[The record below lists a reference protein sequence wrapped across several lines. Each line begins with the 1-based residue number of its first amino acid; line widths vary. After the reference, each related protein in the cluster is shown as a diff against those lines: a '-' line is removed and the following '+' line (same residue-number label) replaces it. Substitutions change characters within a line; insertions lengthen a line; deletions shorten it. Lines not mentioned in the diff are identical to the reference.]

1 MGSSFKKDR
10 SKIRIIPDI
19 DMLLMFGKRVTC
31 VTCYSIK
38 RHVKASD
45 KYMKDYSKNK
55 KSSYLKYW
63 DVIICMV
70 SQYHKSPL

>member
-1 MGSSFKKDR
+1 
-10 SKIRIIPDI
+10 
-19 DMLLMFGKRVTC
+19 MFGKRVRC

-55 KSSYLKYW
+55 KSSYLKYQN
-63 DVIICMV
+63 VIICMV
-70 SQYHKSPL
+70 GQYHKSSL